1 MTARTTVQSLD
12 GHRTQHPPDDI
23 ARLAAALRGDLLT
36 PESPGYDQART
47 VWNAMIDCHPGLIA
61 RCAGEA
67 DVIQAI
73 NFARTHDLLLAV
85 RGGGHNVAGTGV
97 CDDGL
102 QIDLSPMRSVHID
115 PEARVARVEPGC
127 TLGDFDHD
135 AQVFGLAT
143 PLGINSTTGI
153 AGLTLGGGFG
163 WLSRKY
169 GMTIDNML
177 SAEVVL
183 ADGRVVQASA
193 DSHPDL
199 FWAIRGGGGNFG
211 VVTSFTFRLHPVGP
225 MILSGLIVHPFDE
238 AGKLLRFYRD
248 FVARLPDET
257 AVWVV
262 LRKAPPLPFLPAEWH
277 GKEVVVLAAFHAGD
291 MVQGERI
298 LEPLRRFGQPLADVI
313 GPHPYA
319 GWQQAFDPLL
329 APGARN
335 YWKTHDFD
343 ELTDEALNTL
353 IDFAGR
359 LPSAQSEIFI
369 GQVGGQ
375 MARVAPEATA
385 YPGRA
390 ANFIMN
396 LHGRWEE
403 PEADAKVIDWARTVF
418 RATAP
423 FATGEAYV
431 NFLTADEAD
440 RVRAA
445 YGPNYDRL
453 VQVKR
458 EYDPGN
464 LFRMNHNIQPAVPA

>member
-1 MTARTTVQSLD
+1 MTVQTLD
-12 GHRTQHPPDDI
+12 GHRTQLPPDDI
-23 ARLAAALRGDLLT
+23 ARLAAGLRGDLLT
-36 PESPGYDQART
+36 PDSPGYNQART
-47 VWNAMIDCHPGLIA
+47 VWNAMIDCRPGLIA

-67 DVIQAI
+67 DVIQAVS
-73 NFARTHDLLLAV
+73 FARTHDLLLAV
-85 RGGGHNVAGTGV
+85 RGGGHNIAGTGV

-115 PEARVARVEPGC
+115 PQARVARVEPGC

-143 PLGINSTTGI
+143 PLGINSTTGV

-169 GMTIDNML
+169 GMTIDNL
-177 SAEVVL
+177 TSAEVVL

-193 DSHPDL
+193 ESHPDL

-238 AGKLLRFYRD
+238 AGKLLQFYRD

-262 LRKAPPLPFLPAEWH
+262 LRKAPPLPFLPAEWP

-291 MVQGERI
+291 MAQGERI
-298 LEPLRRFGQPLADVI
+298 LEPLRHFGGPIADVI
-313 GPHPYA
+313 GPHPYT
-319 GWQQAFDPLL
+319 GWQQGFDPLL

-343 ELTDEALNTL
+343 ELTDEALDTL

-359 LPSAQSEIFI
+359 LPSPQSEIFI

-396 LHGRWEE
+396 LHGRWEK
-403 PEADAKVIDWARTVF
+403 PEDDAKVIEWARTVF

-453 VQVKR
+453 VQVKS

-464 LFRMNHNIQPAVPA
+464 LFRMNHNIEPAVAA